1 MVAIALRIV
10 MSRGA
15 ILFVINTNIDILV
28 TCNGPS
34 TEDSLCFTVLCRIST
49 LFPQLHCIYFE
60 FKHFTF
66 NFITIKYTVTQN

>member
-1 MVAIALRIV
+1 MVAIALGIS
-10 MSRGA
+10 MSQGA

-34 TEDSLCFTVLCRIST
+34 TEDNLCFTVLYRIIT
-49 LFPQLHCIYFE
+49 LYPQLHCIYFK

-66 NFITIKYTVTQN
+66 NFITVKYTVTHN